1 MDEFFY
7 EINHYGGSPISLA
20 AYTHLRIA
28 KIHPFLDGNGRVAR
42 LMMNYQLIRH
52 GYLPVSIP
60 VERRK
65 EYFDLLENYKMN
77 KQQEPFD
84 QFVGELVEAE
94 YDRLILVMR
103 TLQ

>member
-7 EINHYGGSPISLA
+7 EISHYEGLPISLS

-42 LMMNYQLIRH
+42 LMMNYQLIRQ

-84 QFVGELVEAE
+84 QFVAELVEAE